1 MKEEDRITPPAIQ
14 AVPPASPIRTTRKTT
29 LPLPAVVD
37 DLKEELKE
45 QGLVNEPAR
54 RFGVHWIPLAKY
66 VCGPLGAV
74 LIAWIQHSSGKADSD
89 HKTAVGYE
97 TLAPATNE
105 HSDEIKELK
114 SHVAQLADSVKALG
128 ELSLAGRD
136 GFTVTGKPAPV
147 VPPHHH
153 RAKKP
158 AATLDADPALVKKV
172 QENAVKAEALKE
184 KVKAEAP
191 AAPQVPPTL
200 PSEPPPTTPS
210 PSTTK

>member
-1 MKEEDRITPPAIQ
+1 MKEEDRITPPAI
-14 AVPPASPIRTTRKTT
+14 PILAQKATP
-29 LPLPAVVD
+29 PLPVVVD
-37 DLKEELKE
+37 DLKQELAA

-54 RFGVHWIPLAKY
+54 RFGVHWVPLAKY

-114 SHVAQLADSVKALG
+114 SHVAQLAESVKALG
-128 ELSLAGRD
+128 DLAVAGQD
-136 GFTVTGKPAPV
+136 GFTVKGVPAPAPRHKRKKITV
-147 VPPHHH
+147 VLP
-153 RAKKP
+153 
-158 AATLDADPALVKKV
+158 ADPVLLKKV
-172 QENAVKAEALKE
+172 QENAAKAEILKA
-184 KVKAEAP
+184 KVTAEAP

-200 PSEPPPTTPS
+200 PSEPPPTTPVS
-210 PSTTK
+210 PSTK